1 MARLDDF
8 DGEALSRAG
17 ESIRQIA
24 RDATS
29 MEDASRR
36 VVSFLYDDLRTADGE
51 PALALARLY
60 KTHPYGKL
68 PDDLRAFARAQLV
81 GEPDGDEVRCLTL
94 LGTRGVKAAWDD
106 RRQSSGHKA
115 IPLPSAEFVERLPM
129 IAALVGQLGL
139 EVGDVV
145 RPDPQRVPELSR
157 RTYEI
162 FHVPDAVGSPYV
174 PAQDFVAEHGIRSA
188 LGFGGVMFS
197 GDFFAVVLFS
207 TVPVSAAV
215 ADRVRILALSVR
227 VALLPFGSRVFD
239 G

>member
-1 MARLDDF
+1 M
-8 DGEALSRAG
+8 
-17 ESIRQIA
+17 
-24 RDATS
+24 
-29 MEDASRR
+29 
-36 VVSFLYDDLRTADGE
+36 V
-51 PALALARLY
+51 
-60 KTHPYGKL
+60 
-68 PDDLRAFARAQLV
+68 LV
-81 GEPDGDEVRCLTL
+81 LWL
-94 LGTRGVKAAWDD
+94 
-106 RRQSSGHKA
+106 
-115 IPLPSAEFVERLPM
+115 
-129 IAALVGQLGL
+129 L

-145 RPDPQRVPELSR
+145 RPDPQRVAELSR

>member
-94 LGTRGVKAAWDD
+94 LGTRGDLIGPGGQSFSGGYLAFHYYDGAA
-106 RRQSSGHKA
+106 
-115 IPLPSAEFVERLPM
+115 
-129 IAALVGQLGL
+129 
-139 EVGDVV
+139 
-145 RPDPQRVPELSR
+145 
-157 RTYEI
+157 
-162 FHVPDAVGSPYV
+162 
-174 PAQDFVAEHGIRSA
+174 
-188 LGFGGVMFS
+188 GGVPSRESTYLACRESEPLS
-197 GDFFAVVLFS
+197 GYDKLQIAVDHGLDALQ
-207 TVPVSAAV
+207 TV
-215 ADRVRILALSVR
+215 
-227 VALLPFGSRVFD
+227 
-239 G
+239 